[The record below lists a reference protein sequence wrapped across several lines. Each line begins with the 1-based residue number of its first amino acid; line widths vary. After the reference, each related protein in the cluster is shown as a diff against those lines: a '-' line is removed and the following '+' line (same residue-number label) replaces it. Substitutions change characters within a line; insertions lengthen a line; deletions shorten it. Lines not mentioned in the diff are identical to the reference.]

1 MSATT
6 TLIKRTFVETSTE
19 GQQLVKEEFLW
30 EEQGADVACE
40 FAEHA
45 DGQYIHYTGLNTLQE
60 RAEALDDKDLMEVVK
75 AERANEGTK
84 GTSYL
89 ISIDY

>member
-19 GQQLVKEEFLW
+19 GEQLVKEEFLW
-30 EEQGADVACE
+30 EEQGADTACE
-40 FAEHA
+40 FVENAN
-45 DGQYIHYTGLNTLQE
+45 DQLIHYTGLDALQE
-60 RAEALDDKDLMEVVK
+60 RAEALDDEDLMEVVK